1 MLPGVGVTFETSG
14 DGLHLHLSSVH
25 VCLEDLGVGLH
36 TLPDSFNEGF
46 LFVVGVA
53 APVLVLVLESVEI
66 VDVDAT
72 SQDHVVDLSLADS
85 DLSDDLG

>member
-1 MLPGVGVTFETSG
+1 MTFETSG
-14 DGLHLHLSSVH
+14 NGLHLHLSSVH
-25 VCLEDLGVGLH
+25 ISLQDLGVGLH

-72 SQDHVVDLSLADS
+72 SQDHVVDLSLADAN
-85 DLSDDLG
+85 LSDDLG